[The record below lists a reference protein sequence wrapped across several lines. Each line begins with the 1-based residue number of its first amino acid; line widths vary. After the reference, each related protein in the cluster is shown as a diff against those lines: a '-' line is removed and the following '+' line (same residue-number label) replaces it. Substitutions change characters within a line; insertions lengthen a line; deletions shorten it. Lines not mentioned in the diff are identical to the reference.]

1 MAMNRMQ
8 FQRGLAM
15 VEFMDRYGTDEKCT
29 AALVESRW
37 PAGFCCLHCG
47 DERHSRFVRDVRT
60 YWQCHR
66 CHTQTTVTAVTIF
79 QSSRLPEVCR

>member
-1 MAMNRMQ
+1 MAINRMQ
-8 FQRGLAM
+8 FQRGLSM

-60 YWQCHR
+60 YWQFHR
-66 CHTQTTVTAVTIF
+66 CHTQTTMTAVTIF
-79 QSSRLPEVCR
+79 QSSRLPEACR